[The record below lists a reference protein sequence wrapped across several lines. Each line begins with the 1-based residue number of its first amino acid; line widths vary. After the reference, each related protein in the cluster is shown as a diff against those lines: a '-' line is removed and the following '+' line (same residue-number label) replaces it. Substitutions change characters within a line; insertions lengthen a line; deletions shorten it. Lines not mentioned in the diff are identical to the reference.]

1 MLKES
6 KNRKV
11 VRVDELTTP
20 KMIANEDF
28 SSLCATFRI
37 PLSYQ
42 QDVKAR
48 LDQLVTEFA
57 GWMTREKQQPD
68 RRSDHDRLKVA
79 LKQIDGAVITI
90 ERLGPS
96 GRLALKAIAP
106 LVAPMLAA
114 QWISESFPDDD
125 YAPRRSPVPSEG
137 PRQPLRAPIR
147 SSGYFIEE
155 VSLEARLQFV
165 SHRAAK
171 TAVAALKEI
180 ATGFAKAR
188 QALEHL
194 PGARG
199 GRKPL
204 IYRDYLIFNLIE
216 MWSDMTRQISTAPKS
231 DFVAFCEVVA
241 VTIGWPVEGIGAAV
255 PKVVSVWGNQT
266 RKKPR

>member
-1 MLKES
+1 MS
-6 KNRKV
+6 KASKKRKV
-11 VRVDELTTP
+11 VRVDELTPP

-28 SSLCATFRI
+28 GELCETFHIPSSYR
-37 PLSYQ
+37 

-57 GWMTREKQQPD
+57 VWMTTERRQPD
-68 RRSDHDRLKVA
+68 RRSDHDRLKEA
-79 LKQIDGAVITI
+79 LEQIDGAAATI

-106 LVAPMLAA
+106 FVAPMLAA

-137 PRQPLRAPIR
+137 RRQPLRAPIR

-155 VSLEARLQFV
+155 VSREARLQFV
-165 SHRAAK
+165 SHCAVK
-171 TAVAALKEI
+171 TAAAALKEI
-180 ATGFAKAR
+180 AAGFVKAR
-188 QALEHL
+188 QALERQ

-204 IYRDYLIFNLIE
+204 TYRHYLIINLAE
-216 MWSDMTRQISTAPKS
+216 MWIDIGQQVSTGPKS
-231 DFVAFCEVVA
+231 NFAAFCESVA
-241 VTIGWPVEGIGAAV
+241 VSIGLA
-255 PKVVSVWGNQT
+255 S
-266 RKKPR
+266 